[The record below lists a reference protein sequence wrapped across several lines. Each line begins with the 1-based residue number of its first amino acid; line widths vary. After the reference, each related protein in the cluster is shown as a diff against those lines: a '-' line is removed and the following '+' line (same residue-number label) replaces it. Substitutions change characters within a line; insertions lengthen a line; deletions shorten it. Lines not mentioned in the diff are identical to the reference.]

1 MSTDYI
7 KGRIYKIEVGLL
19 QPDPQQPRKYFDPE
33 ALNELTASVR
43 KLGVLQPV
51 ADQRGFLL
59 VLGALFLVAGE
70 RRLIASQR
78 AGLTKI
84 PGIYVEGKYR
94 EISLV
99 ENILRENLTPVEE
112 AEGMKLL
119 IAEEG
124 YSQTQLAE
132 MLGKTQSSVSKTMTI
147 ANLPED
153 ILAQVRGNPNI
164 PKTMLLEAAS
174 ARTEKGMRTV
184 FNRYM
189 TREAKKAAAAVAAKP
204 RSSHEAAIINQ
215 VVLFQDKLFKVDLSN
230 WNEENRQDL
239 AVALQDVRVAADRLL
254 REIGGEETEVGA
266 EETEETPPTGKPTMS
281 LS

>member
-51 ADQRGFLL
+51 LFRRDDQ
-59 VLGALFLVAGE
+59 GALFLVAGE

-119 IAEEG
+119 MAEEG

-239 AVALQDVRVAADRLL
+239 AVALQDVRAAADRLL

>member
-19 QPDPQQPRKYFDPE
+19 QPDPQQPRKHFDPE

-51 ADQRGFLL
+51 LFRRDDQ
-59 VLGALFLVAGE
+59 GALFLVAGE

-119 IAEEG
+119 MAEEG

-132 MLGKTQSSVSKTMTI
+132 MLGKTQSSVS
-147 ANLPED
+147 
-153 ILAQVRGNPNI
+153 
-164 PKTMLLEAAS
+164 
-174 ARTEKGMRTV
+174 
-184 FNRYM
+184 
-189 TREAKKAAAAVAAKP
+189 
-204 RSSHEAAIINQ
+204 
-215 VVLFQDKLFKVDLSN
+215 
-230 WNEENRQDL
+230 
-239 AVALQDVRVAADRLL
+239 
-254 REIGGEETEVGA
+254 
-266 EETEETPPTGKPTMS
+266 
-281 LS
+281 

>member
-51 ADQRGFLL
+51 LFRRDDQ
-59 VLGALFLVAGE
+59 GALFLVAGE

>member
-19 QPDPQQPRKYFDPE
+19 QPDPQQPRKHFDPE

-51 ADQRGFLL
+51 LFRRDDQ
-59 VLGALFLVAGE
+59 GALFLVAGE

-119 IAEEG
+119 MAEEG

-174 ARTEKGMRTV
+174 ARTEKGMRTI

-230 WNEENRQDL
+230 WNEEDRQDL
-239 AVALQDVRVAADRLL
+239 AVALQDVRDAADRLL

-266 EETEETPPTGKPTMS
+266 EETEETPPIGKPTMS

>member
-51 ADQRGFLL
+51 LFRQDDQ
-59 VLGALFLVAGE
+59 GALFLVAGE

>member
-1 MSTDYI
+1 MATDYV
-7 KGRIYKIEVGLL
+7 KGRIYKLEVGLL
-19 QPDPQQPRKYFDPE
+19 QPDPRQPRKYLDPE

-43 KLGVLQPV
+43 KHGVLQPV
-51 ADQRGFLL
+51 LFRRDDQGS
-59 VLGALFLVAGE
+59 LFLIAGE
-70 RRLIASQR
+70 RRLIAAQR
-78 AGLTKI
+78 AGLAKI

-112 AEGMKLL
+112 AERMKLL
-119 IAEEG
+119 MAEEE

-174 ARTEKGMRTV
+174 AKTEKGMRTI

-189 TREAKKAAAAVAAKP
+189 IREAKKAAATAARP
-204 RSSHEAAIINQ
+204 RSSHEASIINQ
-215 VVLFQDKLFKVDLSN
+215 VVVFQDKLFKVDPTN
-230 WNEENRQDL
+230 WSEENRQDL
-239 AVALQDVRVAADRLL
+239 AVALQDVRAAADRLL
-254 REIGGEETEVGA
+254 RELGLEEGEKGED
-266 EETEETPPTGKPTMS
+266 ETPPPTDKPTMS
-281 LS
+281 LL

>member
-19 QPDPQQPRKYFDPE
+19 QPDPQQPRKHFDPE
-33 ALNELTASVR
+33 AINELTASVR

-51 ADQRGFLL
+51 LFRRDDQ
-59 VLGALFLVAGE
+59 GALFLVAGE

-119 IAEEG
+119 MAEEG

-266 EETEETPPTGKPTMS
+266 EETEETPPIGKPTMS

>member
-51 ADQRGFLL
+51 LFRQDDQ
-59 VLGALFLVAGE
+59 GALFLVAGE

-119 IAEEG
+119 MAEEG

-174 ARTEKGMRTV
+174 ARTEKGMRTI

-189 TREAKKAAAAVAAKP
+189 TREAKKAAAAAAAKP

-239 AVALQDVRVAADRLL
+239 AVALQDVRAAADRLL

>member
-51 ADQRGFLL
+51 LFRRDDQ
-59 VLGALFLVAGE
+59 GALFLVAGE

-119 IAEEG
+119 MAEEG

-189 TREAKKAAAAVAAKP
+189 IREAKKAAAATAAKP

-239 AVALQDVRVAADRLL
+239 AVALQDVRAAADRLL

>member
-51 ADQRGFLL
+51 LFRQDDQ
-59 VLGALFLVAGE
+59 GALFLVAGE

-119 IAEEG
+119 MAEEG

-189 TREAKKAAAAVAAKP
+189 TREAKKAAAAAAAKP

-266 EETEETPPTGKPTMS
+266 EETEETPPIGKPTMS

>member
-19 QPDPQQPRKYFDPE
+19 QPDPQQPRKHFDPE

-51 ADQRGFLL
+51 LFRRDDQ
-59 VLGALFLVAGE
+59 GALFLVAGE

-119 IAEEG
+119 MAEEG

-132 MLGKTQSSVSKTMTI
+132 MLGKTQSSVSKTMAI

-189 TREAKKAAAAVAAKP
+189 TREAKKAAATTAAKP

-266 EETEETPPTGKPTMS
+266 EETEETPPIGKPTMS

>member
-19 QPDPQQPRKYFDPE
+19 QPDPQQPRKHFDPE

-51 ADQRGFLL
+51 LFRRDDQ
-59 VLGALFLVAGE
+59 GALFLVAGE

-119 IAEEG
+119 MAEEG

-174 ARTEKGMRTV
+174 ARTEKGMRTI

-189 TREAKKAAAAVAAKP
+189 TREAKKAAAAAAAKP

-230 WNEENRQDL
+230 WNEEDRQDL

-254 REIGGEETEVGA
+254 REIRGEETEVGA

>member
-19 QPDPQQPRKYFDPE
+19 QPDPQQPRKHFDPE

-51 ADQRGFLL
+51 LFRRDDQ
-59 VLGALFLVAGE
+59 GALFLVAGE

-119 IAEEG
+119 MAEEG

>member
-19 QPDPQQPRKYFDPE
+19 QPDPQQPRKHFDPE
-33 ALNELTASVR
+33 AINELTASVR

-51 ADQRGFLL
+51 LFRRDDQ
-59 VLGALFLVAGE
+59 GALFLVAGE

-119 IAEEG
+119 MAEEG

-189 TREAKKAAAAVAAKP
+189 IREAKKAAAATAAKP

-239 AVALQDVRVAADRLL
+239 AVALQDVRAAADRLL

>member
-19 QPDPQQPRKYFDPE
+19 QPDPQQPRKHFDPE
-33 ALNELTASVR
+33 AINELTASVR

-51 ADQRGFLL
+51 LFRRDDQ
-59 VLGALFLVAGE
+59 GALFLVAGE

-119 IAEEG
+119 MAEEG

-189 TREAKKAAAAVAAKP
+189 TREAKKAAAATAAKP

-239 AVALQDVRVAADRLL
+239 AVALQDVRAAADRLL

>member
-19 QPDPQQPRKYFDPE
+19 QPDPQQPRKHFDPE

-51 ADQRGFLL
+51 LFRRDDQ
-59 VLGALFLVAGE
+59 GALFLVAGE

-119 IAEEG
+119 MAEEG

-174 ARTEKGMRTV
+174 ARTEKGMRTI

-189 TREAKKAAAAVAAKP
+189 TREAKKAAAAAAAKP

>member
-19 QPDPQQPRKYFDPE
+19 QPDPQQPRKHFDPE

-51 ADQRGFLL
+51 LFRRDDQ
-59 VLGALFLVAGE
+59 GALFLVAGE

-119 IAEEG
+119 MAEEG

-239 AVALQDVRVAADRLL
+239 AVALQDVRAAADRLL

>member
-51 ADQRGFLL
+51 LFRRDDQ
-59 VLGALFLVAGE
+59 GALFLVAGE

-189 TREAKKAAAAVAAKP
+189 IREAKKAAAATAAKP

-239 AVALQDVRVAADRLL
+239 AVALQDVRAAADRLL

>member
-51 ADQRGFLL
+51 LFRRDDQ
-59 VLGALFLVAGE
+59 GALFLVAGE

-119 IAEEG
+119 MAEEG

-189 TREAKKAAAAVAAKP
+189 IREAKKAAAATAAKP

>member
-19 QPDPQQPRKYFDPE
+19 QPDPQQPRKHFDPE

-51 ADQRGFLL
+51 LFRRDDQ
-59 VLGALFLVAGE
+59 GALFLVAGE

-119 IAEEG
+119 MAEEG

-174 ARTEKGMRTV
+174 ARTEKGMRTI

>member
-19 QPDPQQPRKYFDPE
+19 QPDPQQPRKHFDPE

-51 ADQRGFLL
+51 LFRRDDQ
-59 VLGALFLVAGE
+59 GALFLVAGE

>member
-51 ADQRGFLL
+51 LFRRDDQ
-59 VLGALFLVAGE
+59 GALFLVAGE

-119 IAEEG
+119 MAEEG

>member
-19 QPDPQQPRKYFDPE
+19 QPDPQQPRKHFDPE

-51 ADQRGFLL
+51 LFRQDDQ
-59 VLGALFLVAGE
+59 GALFLVAGE

-119 IAEEG
+119 MAEEG

>member
-51 ADQRGFLL
+51 LFRRDDQ
-59 VLGALFLVAGE
+59 GALFLVAGE

-189 TREAKKAAAAVAAKP
+189 TREAKKAAATVAAKP